1 MEINP
6 ISQSIPV
13 DDFESKVFRLALT
26 GAAVTPDNLQDC
38 HSMKNKEKVI
48 IKFKDRKH
56 KNKSHFQ
63 LEGTKIIKKRATRR
77 LTLWLTVW
85 SIIFHK

>member
-26 GAAVTPDNLQDC
+26 GTSVTPDNLQDSFYEEQRESY
-38 HSMKNKEKVI
+38 HQVQ
-48 IKFKDRKH
+48 R
-56 KNKSHFQ
+56 
-63 LEGTKIIKKRATRR
+63 
-77 LTLWLTVW
+77 
-85 SIIFHK
+85 

>member
-13 DDFESKVFRLALT
+13 DDFESKVFRLALIGT
-26 GAAVTPDNLQDC
+26 SVTPDNLQDC

-48 IKFKDRKH
+48 IKFKDRKR
-56 KNKSHFQ
+56 KNKAIFSWKELKSSKREQ
-63 LEGTKIIKKRATRR
+63 LED
-77 LTLWLTVW
+77 
-85 SIIFHK
+85 

>member
-26 GAAVTPDNLQDC
+26 GTSVTPDNLQD
-38 HSMKNKEKVI
+38 SFYEEQRESY
-48 IKFKDRKH
+48 IKFKDRKR
-56 KNKSHFQ
+56 KNKAIFSWKELKSSKREQ
-63 LEGTKIIKKRATRR
+63 LED
-77 LTLWLTVW
+77 
-85 SIIFHK
+85 

>member
-26 GAAVTPDNLQDC
+26 GTTVTPDNLQDC

-56 KNKSHFQ
+56 KNKAIFSWKELKSSKREQ
-63 LEGTKIIKKRATRR
+63 LED
-77 LTLWLTVW
+77 
-85 SIIFHK
+85 

>member
-26 GAAVTPDNLQDC
+26 GTSVTPDNLQD
-38 HSMKNKEKVI
+38 SFYEEQRESY
-48 IKFKDRKH
+48 IKFKDRKR
-56 KNKSHFQ
+56 KNKAIFSWRELKSSKREQ
-63 LEGTKIIKKRATRR
+63 LED
-77 LTLWLTVW
+77 
-85 SIIFHK
+85 

>member
-26 GAAVTPDNLQDC
+26 GKSVTPDNLQD
-38 HSMKNKEKVI
+38 SFYEEQRESY
-48 IKFKDRKH
+48 IKFKDRKR
-56 KNKSHFQ
+56 KNKAIFSWKELKSSKREQ
-63 LEGTKIIKKRATRR
+63 LED
-77 LTLWLTVW
+77 
-85 SIIFHK
+85 